1 MHPFEYL
8 RALDPA
14 AALGGLSKDNAAAL
28 GGGTNLVD
36 LMRLDVMSPRVLV
49 DVSRLELHAI
59 EESAAG
65 LSIGAMARNSDVGEH
80 PLVKEHYRVLSE
92 ALLSG
97 ASPQIRNLATVGGNL
112 KQRTRC
118 AYFRDTGVTA
128 CNKRKP
134 GSGCAAMD
142 GWQRMHAILGTSDQ
156 CIATHPSD
164 MCVALLALDATV
176 YARSTDGE
184 RPIAMK
190 DFHKL
195 PGTRPDIETEL
206 RQNEL
211 IVKVTIPKPA
221 AGMKS
226 RYVKARDRASYAFAL
241 ASCAACIVV
250 EGGMIANARIVLGG
264 VATVPWRSLEA
275 EQALIGKPSTRA
287 TYEAA
292 AGAALA
298 KAAPRTGNQ
307 FKVELAKRVMVRA
320 LETVT

>member
-14 AALGGLSKDNAAAL
+14 AALGGLSKDSAAAL

-36 LMRLDVMSPRVLV
+36 LMRLNVMSPRTLV
-49 DVSRLELHAI
+49 DVSRIKLDAI
-59 EESAAG
+59 EESAEG
-65 LSIGAMARNSDVGEH
+65 LSIGGMARNSDVGEH

-92 ALLSG
+92 ALLAG
-97 ASPQIRNLATVGGNL
+97 ASPQIRNLATIGGNL
-112 KQRTRC
+112 MQRTRC
-118 AYFRDTGVTA
+118 AYFRDAAVTA

-156 CIATHPSD
+156 CIATHTSD
-164 MCVALLALDATV
+164 MCVALLALDATI
-176 YARSTDGE
+176 YARSTEGE

-195 PGTRPDIETEL
+195 PGTRPDIETDL

-211 IVKVTIPKPA
+211 IVRVTVPKPA
-221 AGMKS
+221 AAQKE
-226 RYVKARDRASYAFAL
+226 RYVKARDRAAYAFAL
-241 ASCAACIVV
+241 ASCAACVVV
-250 EGGMIANARIVLGG
+250 EDGVVRSARIALGG
-264 VATVPWRSLEA
+264 VATVPWRSVEA
-275 EQALIGKPSTRA
+275 EQALIGKPATLA

-292 AGAALA
+292 AAAA
-298 KAAPRTGNQ
+298 MARAAPRTGNQ
-307 FKVELAKRVMVRA
+307 FKVELAKRVIVRA
-320 LETVT
+320 LETVA